1 MIVEL
6 LYILVALTSVIE
18 SLSPPGP
25 WLEGPDFGEV
35 VESFRII
42 RKTLFSSY
50 ITSTLGA
57 FYFLIQFLGV
67 LQ

>member
-1 MIVEL
+1 MIVVF
-6 LYILVALTSVIE
+6 LYILVAFTSVIE

-25 WLEGPDFGEV
+25 WLEGLDFGEV
-35 VESFRII
+35 VKPFRTI
-42 RKTLFSSY
+42 RNTLFSSY
-50 ITSTLGA
+50 ITSTLGD